1 MKKFMK
7 KIIGLAI
14 SVCLITGMSMTT
26 YASEYPSNLGE
37 VVDGSILTDES
48 SSESI
53 FYNPARGNILNR
65 GVAQIADNGNGSVNA
80 YGAVMAAVKCDT
92 LRLEINIQQLRNG
105 NWVNIKNYSSTA
117 SNASL
122 LTKSYNYTVTKGYYY
137 RVMAGCVATKAGTSE
152 TQIPITNGIWID

>member
-1 MKKFMK
+1 MKNFIK
-7 KIIGLAI
+7 KIIGLGLAI
-14 SVCLITGMSMTT
+14 CLIMGTHIIA
-26 YASEYPSNLGE
+26 YASEYPPNLGE
-37 VVDGSILTDES
+37 VVDGSVLTDED

-80 YGAVMAAVKCDT
+80 YGAVLPAVQCDT
-92 LRLEINIQQLRNG
+92 LKLVINIQRLQG
-105 NWVNIKNYSSTA
+105 GSWVNVKSYTDTA

-122 LTKSYNYTVTKGYYY
+122 LTKSYNYSVTKGYYY
-137 RVMAGCVATKAGTSE
+137 RVRAGCIATKGGTTE

>member
-1 MKKFMK
+1 MNNIVRKMM
-7 KIIGLAI
+7 GLI
-14 SVCLITGMSMTT
+14 LVLSMIMGMQVVT
-26 YASEYPSNLGE
+26 YASEVPVNLGE
-37 VVDGSILTDES
+37 VVDGSILTDEN

-65 GVAQIADNGNGSVNA
+65 GVAKISNNGDGSVNA

-105 NWVNIKNYSSTA
+105 NWVSIKNYSSTA

-137 RVMAGCVATKAGTSE
+137 RIMAACIATKGGTSE
-152 TQIPITNGIWID
+152 NQIPITDGIWIG